1 MLYIIVK
8 REVNELK
15 FYTVE
20 EVAKMLK
27 VSHMTIRREIE
38 RGNLKAA
45 KVGHVWRITE
55 EELKRYLNREE

>member
-15 FYTVE
+15 FYTIE

-38 RGNLKAA
+38 RGNLKAG

>member
-1 MLYIIVK
+1 M
-8 REVNELK
+8 NELK

-20 EVAKMLK
+20 EIAKMLK

-55 EELKRYLNREE
+55 EELKSYLGREE